1 MSSGSWI
8 VVWRSSGEAVL
19 EIFDATNAKRINET
33 STFFKAVPAM
43 EYLQEFNRRVKE
55 EGLDQ

>member
-1 MSSGSWI
+1 MSNDSWV

-19 EIFDATNAKRINET
+19 EIFDAANAKRINET

-43 EYLQEFNRRVKE
+43 EYLQEFNRKVKE